1 MSLIVDI
8 NPVPWE
14 ILDLVRARILKNRA
28 KKQKR
33 QPEKG
38 KELRRV
44 MQVDNGILAKQRWED
59 PSFVG
64 GGGTPF
70 LVILKTF
77 ANQTFAFTLT
87 INDVLVAEIDF
98 REMGNKKGY
107 ILLWTNNENDEESIK
122 TFIGPSRVEF
132 IEEGYL
138 GRFYDYTVDFT
149 NPYNFFSLVDNTV
162 KTGYRGVNLI
172 PYTLFW
178 DYTVITINGNEP
190 SPGSSIDIETQVT
203 YGAQYTRAPG
213 TFHKLGFSNRAA
225 IFGGLVYGAGDIVIG
240 DYLTGFDLYYDDFG
254 LANYGVG
261 QIKRFTFRFSD
272 E

>member
-14 ILDLVRARILKNRA
+14 ILEQVKARLLKNRA

-44 MQVDNGILAKQRWED
+44 MQVDNGILAKQQWEE
-59 PSFVG
+59 PSFIG

-70 LVILKTF
+70 LAILKGI

-122 TFIGPSRVEF
+122 SFIGPSSVES

-149 NPYNFFSLVDNTV
+149 NPYNFFSLVDNRV
-162 KTGYRGVNLI
+162 KTGYLGVNLI
-172 PYTLFW
+172 LYTLFW
-178 DYTVITINGNEP
+178 DYTVITVNGNEP
-190 SPGSSIDIETQVT
+190 SPGSSIDIKTQVT
-203 YGAQYTRAPG
+203 YAAQYTRVRSTPS
-213 TFHKLGFSNRAA
+213 LGFRNSAS
-225 IFGGLVYGAGDIVIG
+225 ISHGLVYGAGDIAFG
-240 DYLTGFDLYYDDFG
+240 SGSGSYDFG
-254 LANYGVG
+254 LADFGVG
-261 QIKRFTFRFSD
+261 QISRFTFNFPD

>member
-14 ILDLVRARILKNRA
+14 ILEQVKARLLKNRA

-38 KELRRV
+38 KELRRG
-44 MQVDNGILAKQRWED
+44 MQVDNGILAKQRWEE
-59 PSFVG
+59 PSFIG

-70 LVILKTF
+70 LVILKDL
-77 ANQTFAFTLT
+77 ANQTFAFTLK

-122 TFIGPSRVEF
+122 SFIGPSRVES
-132 IEEGYL
+132 IQEGYL

-149 NPYNFFSLVDNTV
+149 NPYNFFSLVDNKV
-162 KTGYRGVNLI
+162 LTGYRGVNLI
-172 PYTLFW
+172 LYTLFW
-178 DYTVITINGNEP
+178 DYTVITVNGNEP

-203 YGAQYTRAPG
+203 YTAQYIRAPG
-213 TFHKLGFSNRAA
+213 FVFQLGYENQVDIFS
-225 IFGGLVYGAGDIVIG
+225 GLVYGAGDIAPG
-240 DYLTGFDLYYDDFG
+240 SGTGSYSGHLGF
-254 LANYGVG
+254 ANFGVG
-261 QIKRFTFRFSD
+261 HINRFTLSFPD
-272 E
+272 D